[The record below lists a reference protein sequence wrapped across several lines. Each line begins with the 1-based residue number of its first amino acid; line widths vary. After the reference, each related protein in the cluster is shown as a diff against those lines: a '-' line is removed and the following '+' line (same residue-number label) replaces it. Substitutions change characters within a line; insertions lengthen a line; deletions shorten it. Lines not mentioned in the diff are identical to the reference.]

1 MNKVFTAVLL
11 TTAIISGLFSF
22 TFAQED
28 SVPCGSSLV
37 AADIYSPDYSG
48 RSQDGHSVVD
58 TGTLIAQLGINYY
71 RRIKGHWPSN
81 WAEVAELGLAPRY
94 LEGWKGELIDPD
106 DAAISFF
113 GSFYYDATVK
123 PNGEAQLVQYS
134 SSDGLTTR
142 YIPLKPMPTYADF
155 FVAMDSVAL
164 PCTEPCPAIPVF
176 SNYLDD
182 EDRLVYFGMLGMMSH
197 GIDLFDQL
205 YERPPYSI
213 TELLESGLCGITMDT
228 VNPLTGD
235 RFYGDAREY
244 DVFYDYLDDTR
255 FKLTHIEENG
265 RIPNYAF
272 SY

>member
-1 MNKVFTAVLL
+1 MKDTLLAVILTAVFV
-11 TTAIISGLFSF
+11 AGLF
-22 TFAQED
+22 TYAFAQED

-48 RSQDGHSVVD
+48 RSQDGHSIID

-71 RRIKGHWPSN
+71 RRIKGHWPSS

-106 DAAISFF
+106 NADLSFY
-113 GSFYYDATVK
+113 GDFYYDATVK
-123 PNGEAQLVQYS
+123 PNGEARLVQYS
-134 SSDGLTTR
+134 NSDGLTTW
-142 YIPLKPMPTYADF
+142 YVPLKPTPTYADF
-155 FVAMDSVAL
+155 FPAMDSVAPQCAV
-164 PCTEPCPAIPVF
+164 PCEKLPVF
-176 SNYLDD
+176 SSYLDD
-182 EDRLVYFGMLGMMSH
+182 ENRLVYFGMLGMMSH
-197 GIDLFDQL
+197 GIKLFKKL
-205 YERPPYSI
+205 YNRPPYNI
-213 TELLESGLCGITMDT
+213 EELFDSGLCGITRET
-228 VNPLTGD
+228 INPLTGKP
-235 RFYGDAREY
+235 FYGDAREY